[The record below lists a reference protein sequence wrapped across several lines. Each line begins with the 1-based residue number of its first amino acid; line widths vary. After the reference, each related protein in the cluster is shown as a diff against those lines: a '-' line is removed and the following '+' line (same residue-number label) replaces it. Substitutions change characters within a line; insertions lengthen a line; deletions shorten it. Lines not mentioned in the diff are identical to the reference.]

1 MAMEARCYR
10 GGKGRTR
17 MHEMKFRK
25 EDILAMILLAAF
37 LGLVILMR
45 MQFGSVI

>member
-17 MHEMKFRK
+17 MNGMRMKRS
-25 EDILAMILLAAF
+25 DYISIVLMILFLAA
-37 LGLVILMR
+37 LIAMR
-45 MQFGSVI
+45 IWL

>member
-17 MHEMKFRK
+17 MNGMAFSGR
-25 EDILAMILLAAF
+25 DAGALCVLVAYFAATIY
-37 LGLVILMR
+37 LRTMG
-45 MQFGSVI
+45 G